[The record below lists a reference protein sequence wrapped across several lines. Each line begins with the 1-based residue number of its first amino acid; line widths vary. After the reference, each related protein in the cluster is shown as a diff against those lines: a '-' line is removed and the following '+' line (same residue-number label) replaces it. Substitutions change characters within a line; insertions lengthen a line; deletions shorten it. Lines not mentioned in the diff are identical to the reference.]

1 MLVIGLTGGIG
12 SGKSTA
18 LRVFKRLGAH
28 VIDADMLARKAAAPG
43 KPAWHE
49 IRQRFGGCVFHK
61 NGRLDRK
68 KLAQKVFRDKKALN
82 NLNAIIHPRV
92 KEMEDKLISAIGKK
106 DKNGVVVVDAPM
118 MIEAGFHRSKDVLVV
133 MDCSKENQIKRAVK
147 SGRFTRAQAAS
158 RIKAQM
164 PTAKKRIFADYLI
177 ENNGTIHDCR
187 KNAEAVF
194 RAILTDKGPSTLRHS
209 R

>member
-28 VIDADMLARKAAAPG
+28 VIDADRLARKAAAPG
-43 KPAWHE
+43 ETAWHE
-49 IRQRFGGCVFHK
+49 IRRRFGNSVFHL

-68 KLAQKVFRDKKALN
+68 KLAQKVFRDKKALRG
-82 NLNAIIHPRV
+82 LNAIIHPRV
-92 KEMEDKLISAIGKK
+92 KEMEEKLISAIGEK
-106 DKNGVVVVDAPM
+106 DKNAVVVVDAPM
-118 MIEAGFHRSKDVLVV
+118 MIEAGFHRSKDVLVL
-133 MDCSKENQIKRAVK
+133 MDCSEENQIKRAVK
-147 SGRFTRAQAAS
+147 SGRFTRSQAAS

-164 PTAKKRIFADYLI
+164 STAKKKKFADYLI

-194 RAILTDKGPSTLRHS
+194 RAILVEKGARKA

>member
-28 VIDADMLARKAAAPG
+28 VIDADHLARTATAPG

-49 IRQRFGGCVFHK
+49 IRRRFGGYVFHK

-68 KLAQKVFRDKKALN
+68 KLAGKVFKDKKALRD
-82 NLNAIIHPRV
+82 LNAIIHPRV
-92 KEMEDKLISAIGKK
+92 REMEEKLISAIGKK

-118 MIEAGFHRSKDVLVV
+118 MIEAGFHLSKDVLVV
-133 MDCSKENQIKRAVK
+133 MDCNEENQIKRAVK
-147 SGRFTRAQAAS
+147 SGRFTRSQAQS

-164 PTAKKRIFADYLI
+164 PTAKKRKFADYLI
-177 ENNGTIHDCR
+177 ENNGAIHDCR
-187 KNAEAVF
+187 KNAEIVY
-194 RAILTDKGPSTLRHS
+194 REILSEKGR
-209 R
+209 RKAR

>member
-28 VIDADMLARKAAAPG
+28 VVDADLLARKAVAPG
-43 KPAWHE
+43 EPAWHE
-49 IRQRFGGCVFHK
+49 IRRMFGGFVFHK

-68 KLAQKVFRDKKALN
+68 KLAKKVFGDKKALCG
-82 NLNAIIHPRV
+82 LNAIIHPRV
-92 KEMEDKLISAIGKK
+92 REMEEKLIDAIEKK
-106 DKNGVVVVDAPM
+106 DKDSVVVVDAPM

-133 MDCSKENQIKRAVK
+133 MDCSEENQIKRAVK

-164 PTAKKRIFADYLI
+164 PTAKKKKLADYLI
-177 ENNGTIHDCR
+177 ENNGTIHECR
-187 KNAEAVF
+187 KKAEAVF
-194 RAILTDKGPSTLRHS
+194 RAILADKGVQKIR
-209 R
+209 

>member
-28 VIDADMLARKAAAPG
+28 VIDADSLARKAVAPG
-43 KPAWHE
+43 EPASRE
-49 IRQRFGGCVFHK
+49 IRCRFGGSVFHK
-61 NGRLDRK
+61 NGRLNRK
-68 KLAQKVFRDKKALN
+68 KLAQKVFKDKKALRD
-82 NLNAIIHPRV
+82 LNAIIHPRV
-92 KEMEDKLISAIGKK
+92 REMEEKLVRALNKK
-106 DKNGVVVVDAPM
+106 NKNGVVVVDAPM

-133 MDCSKENQIKRAVK
+133 MDCNEENQIKRVVK
-147 SGRFTRAQAAS
+147 SGRFTRSQAIS

-164 PTAKKRIFADYLI
+164 PTAKKRKFADYLI

-187 KNAEAVF
+187 KNAEAVY
-194 RAILTDKGPSTLRHS
+194 RRILSVR
-209 R
+209 